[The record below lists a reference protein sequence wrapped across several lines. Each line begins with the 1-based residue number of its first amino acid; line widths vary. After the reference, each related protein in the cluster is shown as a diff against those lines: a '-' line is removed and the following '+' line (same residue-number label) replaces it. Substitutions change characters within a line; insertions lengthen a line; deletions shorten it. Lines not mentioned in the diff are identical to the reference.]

1 VTDPQAVRALA
12 AEIGRPG
19 VPVSLR
25 DRADAPQ
32 PAAGSGYWRRQVARL
47 VGTIERSR
55 DAVLE
60 VPAGGVRDELE
71 RLVGVL
77 RRRAERYIEIAKV
90 GQAVAPDDDTTNAD
104 GTAPGQRPTLDG
116 AASEI
121 DSRLDAAIAHL
132 TTVAEAIELIASAAA
147 GATDAERVGTRLGEL
162 FAQAPGP

>member
-25 DRADAPQ
+25 DRVDAPQ
-32 PAAGSGYWRRQVARL
+32 PAAGSGHWRRQVTRL
-47 VGTIERSR
+47 VGAVERSH

-104 GTAPGQRPTLDG
+104 GTAPGQHPSLDG
-116 AASEI
+116 AAGEI
-121 DSRLDAAIAHL
+121 DTRLEAAIGHL
-132 TTVAEAIELIASAAA
+132 TTVAEAIELLASAAA
-147 GATDAERVGTRLGEL
+147 GVADPERVGTRLAEL